1 MYLPGARVGYGPVP
15 RPRRLAKGTGVN
27 GLNDL
32 SVYFNEIKK
41 IAEDKE
47 IPPRVHF
54 LMQDVIE
61 LRVAGWKAR
70 REVAGP
76 KTIDQIREDIEKE
89 QRAGEDGWPAASPT
103 GSNC

>member
-1 MYLPGARVGYGPVP
+1 MP

-89 QRAGEDGWPAASPT
+89 QRAGEDDWPAASPT
-103 GSNC
+103 GSRC